1 MIILDSEKLREARKE
16 KNLTQEK
23 LSEIADLSDRHL
35 RNLES
40 GRSTTSATMLYKL
53 SMALGKNME
62 EFIIDGKKNCDEE

>member
-1 MIILDSEKLREARKE
+1 MIILDSEKLRKVRKE

-40 GRSTTSATMLYKL
+40 GRSTTSATMLYKI
-53 SMALGKNME
+53 SSALGKNME